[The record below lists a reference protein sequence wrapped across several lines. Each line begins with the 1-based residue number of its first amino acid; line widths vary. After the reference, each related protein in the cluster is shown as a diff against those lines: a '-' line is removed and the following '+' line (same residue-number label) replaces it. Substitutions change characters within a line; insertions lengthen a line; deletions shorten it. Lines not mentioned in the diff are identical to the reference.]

1 MEKTVYLME
10 QEVMVRNRGS
20 LKIDLDY
27 CTKLKGLTNDEIAA
41 KLKLSLDG
49 EEYVT
54 DGDNIY
60 PKHFGELSDEI
71 KNEFVD
77 EEDYKTYVAQM
88 VCLRECYNERQVQFD
103 KVTNEDQYL
112 NVE

>member
-41 KLKLSLDG
+41 KLKMSLDG
-49 EEYVT
+49 EEDEYVT
-54 DGDNIY
+54 DGDSIY
-60 PKHFGELSDEI
+60 PKHFEELSDEI
-71 KNEFVD
+71 KKEFEG
-77 EEDYKTYVAQM
+77 EEEYSEGLIS
-88 VCLRECYNERQVQFD
+88 LRECYNERQVQFD